1 MTNVQNFASDRAQ
14 MEAQIA
20 VAHALKM
27 RRSAV
32 RRAKAQG
39 LWRNLKSLVAR
50 NRVTTGLAVLL
61 IMMTAALVGMT
72 WRAQDALTRSAA
84 PAPAPA
90 PALAP
95 AGAPKTGPTPA
106 PVVRAE
112 PEKATIP
119 ATPAVDLQVTA
130 GPADTES
137 DGASPALRM
146 DYQLSQPTPKGTE
159 P

>member
-90 PALAP
+90 LAP

-119 ATPAVDLQVTA
+119 ATPAVDLQVTD

>member
-72 WRAQDALTRSAA
+72 WRAQDALTRSAT
-84 PAPAPA
+84 PAPA

-95 AGAPKTGPTPA
+95 AGTPKTGPTPV

-112 PEKATIP
+112 PEKTPTP
-119 ATPAVDLQVTA
+119 AAPAVDLQVTA
-130 GPADTES
+130 GPAETES

-146 DYQLSQPTPKGTE
+146 DYQLSQPTPKGTA

>member
-1 MTNVQNFASDRAQ
+1 MTNVQSFASDRAQ

-32 RRAKAQG
+32 RRAKVQG

-61 IMMTAALVGMT
+61 IMMTAALFGMA
-72 WRAQDALTRSAA
+72 WRVQEAQIRA
-84 PAPAPA
+84 P
-90 PALAP
+90 AP
-95 AGAPKTGPTPA
+95 AGAPKPSPAPA
-106 PVVRAE
+106 PVVRLA
-112 PEKATIP
+112 PEAKPIP
-119 ATPAVDLQVTA
+119 PAPAVDLQVTVGTA
-130 GPADTES
+130 ETES
-137 DGASPALRM
+137 DGASPVLRM
-146 DYQLSQPTPKGTE
+146 DYQLSQPTPKGST

>member
-72 WRAQDALTRSAA
+72 WRAQDALTRSAT
-84 PAPAPA
+84 PA

-95 AGAPKTGPTPA
+95 AGTPKTGPTPV

-112 PEKATIP
+112 PEKTPIP
-119 ATPAVDLQVTA
+119 AAPAVDLQVTA
-130 GPADTES
+130 GPAETES

-146 DYQLSQPTPKGTE
+146 DYQLSQPTPKGTA

>member
-1 MTNVQNFASDRAQ
+1 MTNMQNFASDRAQ
-14 MEAQIA
+14 MEARIA

-72 WRAQDALTRSAA
+72 WRAQDALTRSAVQ
-84 PAPAPA
+84 APAPA

-95 AGAPKTGPTPA
+95 AGAPKTGPTPV

-112 PEKATIP
+112 PEKTPIP
-119 ATPAVDLQVTA
+119 AAPAVDLQVTA

>member
-1 MTNVQNFASDRAQ
+1 MTNVQSYASDRAQ

-32 RRAKAQG
+32 RRAKVQG

-61 IMMTAALVGMT
+61 IMMTAALFGMA
-72 WRAQDALTRSAA
+72 WRVQEAQIRA

-90 PALAP
+90 
-95 AGAPKTGPTPA
+95 GAPKPSPA
-106 PVVRAE
+106 PAPMVRLA
-112 PEKATIP
+112 PEEKPIP
-119 ATPAVDLQVTA
+119 AAPAVDLQVTVGTA
-130 GPADTES
+130 ETES
-137 DGASPALRM
+137 DGASPVLRM
-146 DYQLSQPTPKGTE
+146 DYQLSQPTPKGST

>member
-90 PALAP
+90 LAP
-95 AGAPKTGPTPA
+95 AGAPKTGPTHA

-119 ATPAVDLQVTA
+119 ATPAVDLQVTD

>member
-14 MEAQIA
+14 MEARIA

-39 LWRNLKSLVAR
+39 LWRNLKSLVIR
-50 NRVTTGLAVLL
+50 NRVTTGLAILL
-61 IMMTAALVGMT
+61 IMMTVALVGMT
-72 WRAQDALTRSAA
+72 WRAQDALTQSVTL
-84 PAPAPA
+84 A

-95 AGAPKTGPTPA
+95 AGDPKTGPQPTL
-106 PVVRAE
+106 VRAE
-112 PEKATIP
+112 PEKTPIP
-119 ATPAVDLQVTA
+119 AAPAVDPQVTA

-137 DGASPALRM
+137 DGAGTALRM
-146 DYQLSQPTPKGTE
+146 DYQLSQPSQPTPKGTT

>member
-1 MTNVQNFASDRAQ
+1 MTNVQSFASDRAQ

-32 RRAKAQG
+32 RRAKVQG

-61 IMMTAALVGMT
+61 IMMTAALFGMA
-72 WRAQDALTRSAA
+72 WRVQEAQIRS

-90 PALAP
+90 PA
-95 AGAPKTGPTPA
+95 GAPKPSPAPA
-106 PVVRAE
+106 PVVRLV
-112 PEKATIP
+112 PEAKPIP
-119 ATPAVDLQVTA
+119 AAPAVDLQVTVGTA
-130 GPADTES
+130 ETES
-137 DGASPALRM
+137 DGASPVLRM
-146 DYQLSQPTPKGTE
+146 DYQLSQPTPKGST

>member
-1 MTNVQNFASDRAQ
+1 MTNVQSFASDRAQ

-32 RRAKAQG
+32 RRAKVQG

-61 IMMTAALVGMT
+61 IMMTAALFGMA
-72 WRAQDALTRSAA
+72 WRVQEAQIRA
-84 PAPAPA
+84 P
-90 PALAP
+90 AP
-95 AGAPKTGPTPA
+95 AGAPKPSPAPA
-106 PVVRAE
+106 PVVRLA
-112 PEKATIP
+112 PEAKPIP
-119 ATPAVDLQVTA
+119 PAPAVDFQVTVGTA
-130 GPADTES
+130 ETES
-137 DGASPALRM
+137 DGASPVLRM
-146 DYQLSQPTPKGTE
+146 DYQLSQPTPKGST